1 MTGGLST
8 LRMVSGKYY
17 MEATVD
23 SISSAGL
30 VLGIMG
36 SDRYTATNEFTGK
49 RFDAYGYYSI
59 DGKLFNDYDSNSTS
73 FTFGD
78 SYTTSDVIGIAVD
91 LDNDKLY
98 FSKNGTFQNSANP
111 SAGTGGQS
119 IISAKSTTAGF
130 YRFCLTDGGTG
141 STDIVT
147 ANFGQK
153 SFTHT
158 PPTGFSALQQDNLP
172 TTDKG
177 ISGFVWTKN
186 RDTSRSP
193 TLYDSNRG
201 RHIAMFPSGNDGN
214 TTYVNGLQKFLAGG
228 QAIGEQVH
236 ENEASYS
243 FVSWN
248 WVCNGGTTETN
259 TDGNTTVTLQKNT
272 DAGFSMGT
280 FTSTVAAQTCG
291 HGLGV
296 TPEWIILKRTDGTQ
310 NWMVYHKQ
318 IDLTD
323 AHYLHLNNTDAEQT
337 GSDFG
342 NTLPTSTVFT
352 TNVTGTAGRTYIF
365 YAWNSVEGYSKF
377 GKYSGN
383 GSTNGPFIYTGFK
396 PAWLMIKRTDSS
408 TGGNWSIIDNRRST
422 FNPVG
427 KPLLADN
434 TGAESGL
441 SDITMDLL
449 SNGFKIRNTL
459 NSNNNS
465 SGTYVY
471 MAFAEHPFV
480 GDGTSPVTAR

>member
-1 MTGGLST
+1 MIPI
-8 LRMVSGKYY
+8 
-17 MEATVD
+17 EVD
-23 SISSAGL
+23 I
-30 VLGIMG
+30 
-36 SDRYTATNEFTGK
+36 
-49 RFDAYGYYSI
+49 
-59 DGKLFNDYDSNSTS
+59 
-73 FTFGD
+73 
-78 SYTTSDVIGIAVD
+78 
-91 LDNDKLY
+91 
-98 FSKNGTFQNSANP
+98 
-111 SAGTGGQS
+111 
-119 IISAKSTTAGF
+119 
-130 YRFCLTDGGTG
+130 
-141 STDIVT
+141 
-147 ANFGQK
+147 
-153 SFTHT
+153 
-158 PPTGFSALQQDNLP
+158 LQC
-172 TTDKG
+172 
-177 ISGFVWTKN
+177 S
-186 RDTSRSP
+186 
-193 TLYDSNRG
+193 
-201 RHIAMFPSGNDGN
+201 PSGNDGN

-377 GKYSGN
+377 GKIFWQRQYQ
-383 GSTNGPFIYTGFK
+383 
-396 PAWLMIKRTDSS
+396 
-408 TGGNWSIIDNRRST
+408 WSIYLHRI
-422 FNPVG
+422 
-427 KPLLADN
+427 
-434 TGAESGL
+434 
-441 SDITMDLL
+441 
-449 SNGFKIRNTL
+449 
-459 NSNNNS
+459 
-465 SGTYVY
+465 
-471 MAFAEHPFV
+471 
-480 GDGTSPVTAR
+480 